1 MKFTASRDKV
11 ERAEIKV
18 TIRLSRDEVNKIHQ
32 MTTQSIPEFLL
43 ECMTDSMFAAFEH
56 YDSDYEDERRET

>member
-1 MKFTASRDKV
+1 MKFTSSRDGV

-18 TIRLSRDEVNKIHQ
+18 TIRLDREEVNRIHQ

-43 ECMTDSMFAAFEH
+43 ECMTDYMHAIFEQH
-56 YDSDYEDERRET
+56 DADYEDERRET